1 MMLNNKYCPTEK
13 NSQVIVNI
21 FSLIYTKHNLE
32 MRGSTGFSGSRGMKL
47 DDVALGQS

>member
-1 MMLNNKYCPTEK
+1 MMLNNKCCPTVK

-21 FSLIYTKHNLE
+21 FFIIYAKYNLE

-47 DDVALGQS
+47 DDVALG